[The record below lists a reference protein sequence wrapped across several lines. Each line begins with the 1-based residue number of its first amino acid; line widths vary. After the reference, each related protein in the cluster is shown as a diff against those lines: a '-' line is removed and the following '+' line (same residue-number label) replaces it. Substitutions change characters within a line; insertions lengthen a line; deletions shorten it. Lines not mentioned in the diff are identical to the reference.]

1 MQCRVIARRTMKD
14 DSKSDLPREEID
26 TSAELRQT
34 LGERPIVLVGLM
46 GAGKTTVGRR
56 LAARL
61 NLPFNDADAEIE
73 RAAGKTIPEIF
84 TDHGEAAFRDG
95 EKKVIARILQSGPQV
110 LATGG
115 GAFIDAQTRQE
126 ISKYGISVW
135 LKADANLLLKR
146 VSKRGGR
153 PLLQGGN
160 PKQILNRLV
169 DERYPN
175 YAKADITVE
184 SKDVP
189 HLQIVQLI
197 VDALEGHLFEK
208 EPEE

>member
-1 MQCRVIARRTMKD
+1 MKD
-14 DSKSDLPREEID
+14 DSKSDLPQEEID
-26 TSAELRQT
+26 TSTELRQT

-169 DERYPN
+169 DERYPI